1 MEIGYGYGKR
11 GDDMG
16 IFILG
21 GLLILLPCIVG
32 GIFCNRT
39 EWETM
44 GWPLT
49 LTGSLIQGH
58 LLLWA
63 VFQLIS
69 VPFILMR
76 QPFTHVVIV
85 YGTIMGLM
93 AIVGLFCW
101 VKKGFPIKLHLPTAG
116 SKGYLEVVLWI
127 IFWGLLIFQIIRV
140 FTMTYQD
147 GDDAYYVVISTLT
160 EESDSM
166 YQKQP
171 YTGGGTELDIRHG
184 LAPFPIWIAF
194 LAEVSGIRTAAV
206 AHVAAPAVLIPMTY
220 GVFALIGS
228 QLFHGKK
235 DRLPLFLILTEVIVL
250 FSDYSISS
258 PENFLIA
265 RTRQGKATLGNLVFP
280 FMIYLI
286 LRILKRMDKEEKIE
300 LRLWFLLTA
309 SVITGCLCST
319 MGALLCGLMLGVA
332 GICGA
337 ICYRKWKFLIPMA
350 LCCLPVLFYGILY
363 IRLT

>member
-1 MEIGYGYGKR
+1 
-11 GDDMG
+11 MG
-16 IFILG
+16 IFFLG

-32 GIFCNRT
+32 GIFCNRK
-39 EWETM
+39 EWETS
-44 GWPLT
+44 GWLFT

-69 VPFILMR
+69 VPFILR
-76 QPFTHVVIV
+76 WQPFTHVVIV
-85 YGTIMGLM
+85 YGTIVGLM

-101 VKKGFPIKLHLPTAG
+101 IKKVFPIKWHLPITRP
-116 SKGYLEVVLWI
+116 KEYPEVVLWL
-127 IFWGLLIFQIIRV
+127 IFWGLLIFQIIRI

-147 GDDAYYVVISTLT
+147 GDDAYYVVISALT
-160 EESDSM
+160 EESNTM
-166 YQKQP
+166 YRKLP

-194 LAEVSGIRTAAV
+194 LAKLSGIRTAAV
-206 AHVAAPAVLIPMTY
+206 AHVAVPAVLIPMTY

-280 FMIYLI
+280 FLIYLL
-286 LRILKRMDKEEKIE
+286 LRMLKRMDKEEKIE
-300 LRLWFLLTA
+300 LRLWTLLVA
-309 SVITGCLCST
+309 CVITGCLCST
-319 MGALLCGLMLGVA
+319 MGALLCGMMLGVA

-337 ICYRKWKFLIPMA
+337 ISYRKWKFMIQVA
-350 LCCLPVLFYGILY
+350 LCCLPVLYYGILY